1 MSLAEC
7 SALVQWSIR
16 QANVRNTIK
25 SKMPDIFW
33 ALLAI
38 YPTSPATSGIC
49 KEDSKMKLLI
59 VWLLNALAL
68 LAVAYVVPSIHVA
81 GIGSALIAAAV
92 IGLVNLLI
100 RPILVILT
108 LPVTVLTLGLFLLVI
123 NGLLFLFV
131 GHILNGFEVQTLL
144 AGIVG
149 AVLYSLISW
158 ALIALILGTKD

>member
-1 MSLAEC
+1 
-7 SALVQWSIR
+7 
-16 QANVRNTIK
+16 
-25 SKMPDIFW
+25 
-33 ALLAI
+33 
-38 YPTSPATSGIC
+38 
-49 KEDSKMKLLI
+49 MKLLI

-68 LAVAYVVPSIHVA
+68 LAVAYVVPSIHVS